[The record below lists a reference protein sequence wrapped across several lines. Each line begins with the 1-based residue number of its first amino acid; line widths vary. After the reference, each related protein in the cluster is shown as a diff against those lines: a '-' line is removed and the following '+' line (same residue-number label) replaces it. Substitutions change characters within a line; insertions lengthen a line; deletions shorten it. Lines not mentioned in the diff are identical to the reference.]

1 MHAFTDTFTHAHMH
15 RPLHIYVY
23 NPRHI
28 YVYIPMHIHSHIHI
42 LILIYILY
50 TIVLN
55 RCSSDRRWSCIM
67 AVTIIRFR
75 WQSLLMDPQHTAMEQ
90 AALQL
95 PFPKNYVLFY
105 LEHDFIVVEQFHDF
119 GMGVMLLLIHIIA
132 FLIAT
137 TMPRCMIGC
146 LSSLHQ
152 SQPLRSCHSCKD
164 CFAHS

>member
-1 MHAFTDTFTHAHMH
+1 MHICIDSF
-15 RPLHIYVY
+15 IYVY
-23 NPRHI
+23 NPTHI

-42 LILIYILY
+42 LILIHILY

-55 RCSSDRRWSCIM
+55 RCSSDRTKVNLHHGCHNHSLQ
-67 AVTIIRFR
+67 VTI
-75 WQSLLMDPQHTAMEQ
+75 LTMDPQHTAMEQ
-90 AALQL
+90 AGLKL
-95 PFPKNYVLFY
+95 LFPKNYVLFD
-105 LEHDFIVVEQFHDF
+105 LEYDSILVEQFRDF

-132 FLIAT
+132 FLIVT

-152 SQPLRSCHSCKD
+152 SQPLCSCHPCRD